1 MRLLPILT
9 TVLLSI
15 PLASLHTIHA
25 NAQTACH
32 LPKTIG
38 RYSTAQS
45 KSLYSTAM
53 NGEMY
58 TLWET
63 KYAQGQQTFAFKS
76 VVKKDKQNHCYLAYS
91 EPSGETDTMTYG
103 VPKAVAETFAILRVK
118 DRIKE
123 GSKAEL
129 QKALNALKSN
139 DSLAQEELNA
149 LRSLGLS
156 VPATVKIIP
165 YYTGPLHQQKIL

>member
-15 PLASLHTIHA
+15 PLVSLHTIHA

-76 VVKKDKQNHCYLAYS
+76 VVKKDKKNHCYLAYS

-103 VPKAVAETFAILRVK
+103 VPKAVAETFAIQRVK

-123 GSKAEL
+123 GGKAEL
-129 QKALNALKSN
+129 QKALDTLKSS
-139 DSLAQEELNA
+139 DSLAQEELMA

-156 VPATVKIIP
+156 VPSTVKIIP
-165 YYTGPLHQQKIL
+165 YYTGPMHQQRIL